1 MQMRVALV
9 TGASRGLGEYIA
21 RSLHAAGYR
30 VAISDLSQSA
40 AEQVATSLDA
50 TGETCIGLRLDVR
63 ERAAFEQVRDAL
75 IQRWGGTDILINNA
89 ALTQT
94 VPLME
99 ITQQQFDD
107 VIAVNTRS
115 VLFGCQVFG
124 AHFAERGFGRIVNVS
139 SLAAQNGGSGTGGH
153 YAASKGGSAT
163 LTKVFAK
170 ELAASG
176 VTVNSVAPGPLDL
189 PIARE
194 LLTPERLKQVECSI
208 PVGVLGNPQFV
219 ADAVLLMV
227 ADHAQSLTGAC
238 WDINGGLFMR

>member
-1 MQMRVALV
+1 MQKRVALV

-21 RSLHAAGYR
+21 RSLHAAAYR
-30 VAISDLSQSA
+30 VAVSDLCQSA
-40 AEQVATSLDA
+40 AEAVAASLDS
-50 TGETCIGLRLDVR
+50 TGETCFALELDVR
-63 ERAAFEQVRDAL
+63 ERTAFERARDKL
-75 IQRWGGTDILINNA
+75 IGRWGGTDILINNA

-94 VPLME
+94 VALME
-99 ITQQQFDD
+99 ITEQQFDD

-124 AHFAERGFGRIVNVS
+124 KHFAERGFGRILNVS
-139 SLAAQNGGSGTGGH
+139 SLAAQNGGSGTGAH

-170 ELAASG
+170 ELAATG

-194 LLTPERLKQVECSI
+194 LLTPERLRQIESSI
-208 PVGVLGNPQFV
+208 PIGKLGDPQFV
-219 ADAVLLMV
+219 ADAVLLLV
-227 ADHAQSLTGAC
+227 AEHADSVTGAC